1 MRLTGTVMKRRFWGP
16 PNFGENPK
24 TDRRV
29 SVYVFRPAT
38 RLLTCDGGD
47 VARQLTVVPFGKKH
61 RLGRQSLT
69 GTVSHADAA
78 SQFLEY
84 IFDVE

>member
-1 MRLTGTVMKRRFWGP
+1 MKRQFWGP

-24 TDRRV
+24 TDERD
-29 SVYVFRPAT
+29 SVYVFRPAKH
-38 RLLTCDGGD
+38 LLPCDGGD
-47 VARQLTVVPFGKKH
+47 AADQLTIVPFGKIH

-69 GTVSHADAA
+69 GTVWHADAA

-84 IFDVE
+84 ILDVE